1 MLLSNVSDTL
11 CNRATG
17 VFVGAEEHLV
27 VEFDNVGSVAIK
39 RETWEKWSRS
49 GSVVASRRQFPLSL
63 VYGMT
68 CHKSQ
73 SLTLPAAVVHGS
85 KEFTPGF
92 VYVALSRVKTS
103 QHLQVLN
110 FSPDQLLQPSQD
122 CLDVCVS
129 NQNMGDSTGNCCA
142 QIALA
147 PSEFTV
153 DEASDET
160 VTETDEENSEIAD
173 ITDKVVKAYFNRK
186 ENDDVAISDIQT
198 DMETNMADDLD
209 LETISMLLMSE
220 EGHLLS
226 SPPMWFKIKEILQDM
241 KVPSS
246 VVESS
251 QRRLDNYSQSIMGSE
266 LLITRAFSLTR

>member
-1 MLLSNVSDTL
+1 M
-11 CNRATG
+11 
-17 VFVGAEEHLV
+17 
-27 VEFDNVGSVAIK
+27 
-39 RETWEKWSRS
+39 
-49 GSVVASRRQFPLSL
+49 
-63 VYGMT
+63 
-68 CHKSQ
+68 Q
-73 SLTLPAAVVHGS
+73 SLTLPAAVVHCS
-85 KEFTPGF
+85 KEFTPGL
-92 VYVALSRVKTS
+92 VYVALSQVKTS

-147 PSEFTV
+147 PSKFTV
-153 DEASDET
+153 DEASDKT

-209 LETISMLLMSE
+209 HETISMLLMSE
-220 EGHLLS
+220 EGHMLLS
-226 SPPMWFKIKEILQDM
+226 RPMWFKIKEILQDM

-251 QRRLDNYSQSIMGSE
+251 EGAAKSKNEVIDNLLKNDEQVELFGSILWSQCYQIVVKESPSSSE
-266 LLITRAFSLTR
+266 NLEISETVV

>member
-1 MLLSNVSDTL
+1 MQVHNANMLLSLPEKELFKFDAIDTVYSTQYTANAIYQADKTLLLKPGCRVMLLSNVSDTL
-11 CNRATG
+11 RNGVTG
-17 VFVGAEEHLV
+17 VFVGAEEEHLV
-27 VEFDNVGSVAIK
+27 VEFDNVGRVAIR
-39 RETWEKWSRS
+39 RETWEKRSRS

-63 VYGMT
+63 VYGIT

-73 SLTLPAAVVHGS
+73 SLTLPAAVVHCS
-85 KEFTPGF
+85 KEFTPGL
-92 VYVALSRVKTS
+92 VYVKLSRVKTS

-153 DEASDET
+153 DEAPDET
-160 VTETDEENSEIAD
+160 MTETDEENSEIAD

-198 DMETNMADDLD
+198 DMETWRM
-209 LETISMLLMSE
+209 T
-220 EGHLLS
+220 
-226 SPPMWFKIKEILQDM
+226 WIL
-241 KVPSS
+241 K
-246 VVESS
+246 
-251 QRRLDNYSQSIMGSE
+251 LFLCY
-266 LLITRAFSLTR
+266 